1 MQELKNK
8 IQEEP
13 FEVEVQYCDP
23 DNCMED
29 CLVDDNKCDSHW
41 LTIW

>member
-1 MQELKNK
+1 MQEFKNK

-23 DNCMED
+23 DDCHHD
-29 CLVDDNKCDSHW
+29 CLVGVNYCDSNFMP
-41 LTIW
+41 IW